1 MTSLPAGT
9 LRLTD
14 RGVLRD
20 GSYADIA
27 VFDPAT
33 VADTATWE
41 RQHSY
46 AVGMKHVCVNGVPV
60 LRDGMLTEAT
70 PGRRL
75 RRGAA

>member
-1 MTSLPAGT
+1 
-9 LRLTD
+9 
-14 RGVLRD
+14 
-20 GSYADIA
+20 